1 MRAPIGH
8 ARRLIAT
15 ITMMAFVMAS
25 LGALPSPGTIARWL
39 RVTVDRHPCEGHACG
54 CGSVHDCWTNCCC
67 HTPEERLAWAIREG
81 VQPPA
86 FVKYTQAQWIAAA
99 NNVKPGSATCGG
111 CVAGVQSKLARGERA
126 ACGEGDAVAA
136 RPKSRGSHGAALSA
150 LGCKGNG
157 SMLVFA
163 LPLAITAP
171 DVVALLPLPRAVF
184 VRALDWRLPVRAAL
198 DHPAP
203 PPRSA

>member
-126 ACGEGDAVAA
+126 ACGEGLDQDREVGVGPRHVEAGGEGDA
-136 RPKSRGSHGAALSA
+136 HGAHGTLAAWLDA
-150 LGCKGNG
+150 
-157 SMLVFA
+157 SM
-163 LPLAITAP
+163 
-171 DVVALLPLPRAVF
+171 
-184 VRALDWRLPVRAAL
+184 
-198 DHPAP
+198 
-203 PPRSA
+203 